1 MKLLSNLLI
10 LSAIAGASEGF
21 SVVPAGTKA
30 TASSTELRA
39 ETGRREM
46 VAATLAAGAAVLP
59 FGQAA
64 VAAYV
69 PQVNDMKQ
77 IYFLG
82 ESLDKL
88 IAKLEDPSQMEAALT
103 GVKQFNKDPDFYS
116 TYTRNFILK
125 SIKKGADSDPRVG
138 YIKQASALISS
149 LEGVLTG
156 GDALMNEKST
166 SAEAVARVK
175 KAQAL
180 IAKFIDEC
188 GVEDPKLAAFVSS
201 HK

>member
-1 MKLLSNLLI
+1 MLSLYI
-10 LSAIAGASEGF
+10 EH
-21 SVVPAGTKA
+21 VGT
-30 TASSTELRA
+30 
-39 ETGRREM
+39 
-46 VAATLAAGAAVLP
+46 V
-59 FGQAA
+59 
-64 VAAYV
+64 
-69 PQVNDMKQ
+69 
-77 IYFLG
+77 LG